1 VDAAAMRHRL
11 AEARVATLGTVDGD
25 GRPHLVP
32 VCFAWTC
39 DDRLVTAVDH
49 KPKRTT
55 ALARLAQV
63 RAHPAVSVLVDEYRD
78 DWDALWWVRVDGTAT
93 VLDDVT
99 TEPDLLGPLVAKYPP
114 YAEVPPAGA
123 AIVVTVQRWQG
134 WSAR

>member
-1 VDAAAMRHRL
+1 VDEAEMRHRL
-11 AEARVATLGTVDGD
+11 GDARVATLGTVDGD

-32 VCFAWTC
+32 ICFAVVG
-39 DDRLVTAVDH
+39 DRLVTAVDH

-55 ALARLAQV
+55 ALARLAHV

-78 DWDALWWVRVDGTAT
+78 DWDALWWVRVGGTAT
-93 VLDDVT
+93 VLDDVS
-99 TEPDLLGPLVAKYPP
+99 TEPALLGPLVAKYPA
-114 YAEVPPAGA
+114 YAAVPPAGS

>member
-1 VDAAAMRHRL
+1 M
-11 AEARVATLGTVDGD
+11 G
-25 GRPHLVP
+25 
-32 VCFAWTC
+32 
-39 DDRLVTAVDH
+39 DRLVTAVDH

-55 ALARLAQV
+55 ALARLAHV

-99 TEPDLLGPLVAKYPP
+99 TEPALLGPLVAKYAA
-114 YAEVPPAGA
+114 YVESPPAGP

>member
-1 VDAAAMRHRL
+1 VDEAEMRHRL
-11 AEARVATLGTVDGD
+11 AAAPVATLGTVDAS
-25 GRPHLVP
+25 GRPHLLP
-32 VCFAWTC
+32 ICFALRG
-39 DDRLVTAVDH
+39 DRLVTAVDH

-55 ALARLAQV
+55 ALARLTQV

-93 VLDDVT
+93 VLADVT

>member
-1 VDAAAMRHRL
+1 VDEAEMRDRL
-11 AEARVATLGTVDGD
+11 GNARVATLGTVDGD
-25 GRPHLVP
+25 GHPHLVP
-32 VCFAWTC
+32 ICFAVR

-55 ALARLAQV
+55 ALARLAHV

-99 TEPDLLGPLVAKYPP
+99 TEPDLLQLLVAKYPA
-114 YAEVPPAGA
+114 YADVAPSGP